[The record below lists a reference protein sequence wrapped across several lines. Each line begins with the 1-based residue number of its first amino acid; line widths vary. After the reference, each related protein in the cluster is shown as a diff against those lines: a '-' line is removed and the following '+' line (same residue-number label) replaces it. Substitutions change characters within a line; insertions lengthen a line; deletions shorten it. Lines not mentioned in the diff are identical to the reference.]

1 MPHWTALT
9 TLLAVAL
16 YFWVGLQVARARRK
30 YGIAAP
36 ATTGDPVFE
45 RTFRAQQ
52 NILEWAPIFL
62 PALWLSAFYVSD
74 RFAAAVGA
82 VWVASRLIY
91 AIGYIAAPE
100 KRSLG
105 FLLQLLC
112 VLALFAAALV
122 GVARA
127 LMG

>member
-16 YFWVGLQVARARRK
+16 YFWVGLQVARARSTYK
-30 YGIAAP
+30 IAAP
-36 ATTGDPVFE
+36 AITGDPVFE

-62 PALWLSAFYVSD
+62 PALWLSAFYMGD

-82 VWVASRLIY
+82 VWVAARLVY
-91 AIGYIAAPE
+91 VVGYIAAPE

-105 FLLQLLC
+105 FLLQFLC
-112 VLALFAAALV
+112 VLALFVAALI
-122 GVARA
+122 GVARS
-127 LMG
+127 LIG